1 MTMRDRMEVSLIGAI
16 LIVGLPLLMLASRL
30 AL

>member
-1 MTMRDRMEVSLIGAI
+1 MEVSLIGAI